1 MSTVFHM
8 LEIMN
13 AALISEGFEDIVSEN
28 DGSDEW
34 RLLSRNWPL
43 IVEPELED
51 GQFAFTKRQT
61 FLATRS
67 DGNYGY
73 DDAYLVP
80 VSALHV
86 RRVWTEE
93 QDGTRNM
100 LEWTQDGER
109 VYVNDQPDGV
119 FIEYAEAADTS
130 FWSANFSRGVQM
142 KLQAVLLRFKEE
154 RAAASEMDQ
163 QAEIYFQRAR
173 TISSKS
179 RSATE
184 PYKKGRIARARFG
197 HG

>member
-1 MSTVFHM
+1 MSTQFAM

-13 AALISEGFEDIVSEN
+13 AALISEGFEEIASEN

-43 IVEPELED
+43 VVEPELED
-51 GQFAFTKRQT
+51 GAYVFTKKQT
-61 FLATRS
+61 FLATRTA
-67 DGNYGY
+67 GQYGY
-73 DDAYLVP
+73 TDAYLVP
-80 VSALHV
+80 AAALHV
-86 RRVWTEE
+86 KRVWTEE
-93 QDGTRNM
+93 ADGTRIM
-100 LEWTQDGER
+100 LDWAQDGER
-109 VYVNDQPDGV
+109 VYVNDQSAGV

-142 KLQAVLLRFKEE
+142 KLQAVLLRFREE
-154 RAAASEMDQ
+154 RTAAGEMDQ

-184 PYKKGRIARARFG
+184 PYKQGRIARARFG
-197 HG
+197 RG

>member
-1 MSTVFHM
+1 MTTQFAM

-43 IVEPELED
+43 VVEPELED
-51 GQFAFTKRQT
+51 GAYYFTKKQT

-67 DGNYGY
+67 DGAYGY

-80 VSALHV
+80 DAALHV
-86 RRVWTEE
+86 RRVWVEG
-93 QDGTRNM
+93 QDGNREM
-100 LEWTQDGER
+100 VQWSQDGER
-109 VYVNDQPDGV
+109 VYVNEPAGV
-119 FIEYAEAADTS
+119 YVEYAEAADPS
-130 FWSANFSRGVQM
+130 FWTANFSRGVQM

-154 RAAASEMDQ
+154 RSAASEMDQ

-173 TISSKS
+173 TNSSKA

-184 PYKKGRIARARFG
+184 PYKMGRFAKARFG
-197 HG
+197 RV